1 MCFVQGAECNLSVVV
16 FDLLQVTQSAHM
28 AKRINDNQTSVSVC
42 VCVCV
47 CVCVLTLTLLSIYI
61 PQTTSCMRFFD
72 VPCEAIFWER

>member
-47 CVCVLTLTLLSIYI
+47 CAYLDT
-61 PQTTSCMRFFD
+61 
-72 VPCEAIFWER
+72 AINLHSSDYFMHEIF